1 MKVLTCHLEKKALDF
16 AVFTALNLSYW
27 LPQTARWDTNDPET
41 NWILSKDGR
50 LKKYHFDSGYSRA
63 GTWIAHAVWN
73 PSEDWS
79 QGGPLRDAHHIDL
92 VGFPHVF
99 QGQILRWVKASM
111 TDEFKFQNYV
121 SRMGDPV
128 DAIGP
133 TGLVAA
139 MRCLATAKLGLEVE
153 LPKEVLV

>member
-1 MKVLTCHLEKKALDF
+1 VKFRICDLEKKALDL
-16 AVFTALNLSYW
+16 AVFMALGMSYW
-27 LPQTARWDTNDPET
+27 LPNKAKWDNNDPET
-41 NWILSKDGR
+41 DWILDTDGR
-50 LKKYHFDSGYSRA
+50 LKKFFFDSHVGS
-63 GTWIAHAVWN
+63 WLCHKVWN
-73 PSEDWS
+73 PSEDWD